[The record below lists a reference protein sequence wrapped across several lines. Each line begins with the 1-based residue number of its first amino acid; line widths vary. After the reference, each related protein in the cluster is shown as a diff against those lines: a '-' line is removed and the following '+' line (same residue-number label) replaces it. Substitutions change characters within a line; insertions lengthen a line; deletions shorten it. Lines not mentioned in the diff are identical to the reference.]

1 MDSNQGYNLYKW
13 VICPLTRVINLPT
26 FNQLITKYPEPLSRT
41 YIVAGPTLQEVTHC
55 FVCLVSQRWFVT
67 EVCEKDLG
75 GWMIH
80 DAWND
85 FGS

>member
-1 MDSNQGYNLYKW
+1 MNKWMIWGENPPFFRKHPYSNWAYLAGSY
-13 VICPLTRVINLPT
+13 PL
-26 FNQLITKYPEPLSRT
+26 F
-41 YIVAGPTLQEVTHC
+41 C
-55 FVCLVSQRWFVT
+55 FFT